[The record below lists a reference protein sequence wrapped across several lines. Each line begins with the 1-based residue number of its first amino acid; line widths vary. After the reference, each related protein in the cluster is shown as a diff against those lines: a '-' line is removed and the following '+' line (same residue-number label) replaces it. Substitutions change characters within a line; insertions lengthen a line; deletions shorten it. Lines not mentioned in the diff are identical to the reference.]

1 MVHACACCSLR
12 FTNPAELA
20 DHVRAEHVQ
29 TEPFTEGQ
37 LSVAAYRRRVAAV
50 PIDEILAPHR

>member
-12 FTNPAELA
+12 FPTSAELA

-29 TEPFTEGQ
+29 AEPFSEGQ
-37 LSVAAYRRRVAAV
+37 LSVPAYRRRVAAV
-50 PIDEILAPHR
+50 PIDEILGPRR